1 MNAKNLLLKFAIV
14 LLMVVLCLYQ
24 VFWGKGMRQGIDL
37 RGGHSLTFEIRTNET
52 EIQRLQEVQQRLEGE
67 LKQAKDDKARQDT
80 QERLDRVAT
89 SIANLR
95 EGGDFGDIS
104 SRIISILK
112 RRIDPQGLFNIEWRP
127 LGRNRIEV
135 RMPAGKE
142 EVQQAKNAYL
152 EVIDTIQAGNVQRSE
167 MRRIEAASGELRR
180 QLTERYA
187 RGNADLA
194 AKLKALAEAYDE
206 LAAARSGD
214 DRTRTLEALRR
225 YNAAREAVEKTNL
238 NIQRLNNVLRQYVS
252 PREQVVQSER
262 DLRKSVM
269 ETGLGRL
276 YKDFPQRKEQ
286 IEQAVALYRQWIDAR
301 QGLDDP
307 ADLKRLIAKA
317 GVLEFRIA
325 PIATPQG
332 GGQGSRDG
340 GEPSLSGDTAQR
352 YKRMLY
358 EEGPESLQRRNE
370 PFLWFPIAGEEKS
383 FRSLITST
391 DAGGQRYV
399 LLANQPGYMMLRQ
412 LGENAWSLSARPGT
426 DQNGRPAVEFTLDPR
441 GARMMSNLTGNNLH
455 KQMAILLDNEVYSA
469 PVIQARISDAGE
481 ITGDFSREQVN
492 ELVRTLE
499 AGSLPAR
506 LNPDP
511 VSESTFGPALGAI
524 NLQMALRAG
533 LWGLVGILVFMAVY
547 YMLSGALADLAL
559 ILNIIFILGAMSW
572 LNAVFTLPGIAGV
585 ILSIGMAVDANV
597 LIFERLREEQA
608 KGQSVRMT
616 LKNAYERAFS
626 AIFDGNLTTLI
637 TCAILGWVGTEEV
650 RGFAIT
656 LGLGIVFNLF
666 TAVFFTRWIF
676 QFLLDHNIV
685 KRPLF
690 MLQIIGVPKVAWMN
704 KRFVFYAVSGAM
716 IVLGVASIAWQTAT
730 PTMSIWGIEF
740 SAGTQAVVK
749 LKDDAVLNAQL
760 PDDRLIEQLLRDRA
774 AKGKHEK
781 LLSTARVEARI
792 DPNQA
797 LNYINN
803 YDTNKDG
810 SIALQEWKDQRLNE
824 EFFRLVDK
832 QNKGA
837 LNREDLEEGL
847 PRLMFQITTTE
858 TSVDLIREVTRQ
870 AYGQALDRRV
880 GRSGFEVVAGQNVQ
894 ELGVTL
900 PDSGSWKIQ
909 PIEASPMHDL
919 LEDYRGGAL
928 MVVRKIDPPMTEVEL
943 RQRIRDMRLQPDRLA
958 HMNNPTE
965 IRGLQVAGDKG
976 FSSFAVLVRPAE
988 PAATERQEGW
998 DQFAQGEKEILND
1011 ALTREEAMIAT
1022 NFDPAIAGETAVR
1035 AGFAV
1040 ALSWLAIIV
1049 YLWLRFGSA
1058 RWGLAA
1064 VVCLIHDITIV
1075 TGLVAVSGWLH
1086 TTFVGG
1092 MLGIDSFK
1100 IDLTMIAALLTIVGY
1115 SVNDTIVVFDRIREN
1130 RGKLAVVSAPVIN
1143 LSINQTLSRTIL
1155 TSGTTLL
1162 VVLIMYIW
1170 GGSGIHSFNYALLA
1184 GILFGTYSSIAI
1196 ASPLLMGFKAA
1207 LVTRITAAEPIENQA
1222 K

>member
-14 LLMVVLCLYQ
+14 LLMVVLCAYQ
-24 VFWGKGMRQGIDL
+24 VFWGKGLRQGIDL
-37 RGGHSLTFEIRTNET
+37 RGGHSLTFEIRTNQT
-52 EIQRLQEVQQRLEGE
+52 EILRLQDVQQRLENDLTQG
-67 LKQAKDDKARQDT
+67 ADDATRKDL
-80 QERLDRVAT
+80 QERLDRVRNN
-89 SIANLR
+89 IENLR
-95 EGGDFGDIS
+95 EGSDLGDLAP
-104 SRIISILK
+104 RIINILK
-112 RRIDPQGLFNIEWRP
+112 RRIDPQGLLNIEWRP

-152 EVIDTIQAGNVQRSE
+152 EVVDKIEAGNIQRSE
-167 MRRIEAASGELRR
+167 MRRIEAASGELR
-180 QLTERYA
+180 QELIQRYA
-187 RGNADLA
+187 RGSDDLG
-194 AKLKALAEAYDE
+194 AKLKTLAQSHDE
-206 LAAARSGD
+206 LSAARAGD

-238 NIQRLNNVLRQYVS
+238 NVQRLNNVLRQYVS
-252 PREQVVQSER
+252 PREQIVKSER
-262 DLRKSVM
+262 ELRQAVM
-269 ETGLGRL
+269 ESGLRRL
-276 YKDFPQRKEQ
+276 IDEHPHRKEQ
-286 IEQAVALYRQWIDAR
+286 IQETVDRYRQWIDAR

-325 PIATPQG
+325 PMSTKDGAGTEPEV
-332 GGQGSRDG
+332 SRD
-340 GEPSLSGDTAQR
+340 TVQR
-352 YKRMLY
+352 YKRALY
-358 EEGPESLQRRNE
+358 EEGPEALQRRNE
-370 PFLWFPIAGEEKS
+370 PFLWFPISGDEES
-383 FRSLITST
+383 FQGLVTAT

-412 LGENAWSLSARPGT
+412 LGEQGWSLSARR
-426 DQNGRPAVEFTLDPR
+426 DVDNRGRPAVGFTLDPR
-441 GARMMSNLTGNNLH
+441 GAKLMARLTGENIGKH
-455 KQMAILLDNEVYSA
+455 MAILLDNEVYSA
-469 PVIQARISDAGE
+469 PVIRARISDSGIIEGRFTEEEVA
-481 ITGDFSREQVN
+481 

-506 LNPDP
+506 LNPEP

-533 LWGLVGILVFMAVY
+533 VWGLVGILVFMAVY

-559 ILNIIFILGAMSW
+559 ALNIIFILGTMSW

-666 TAVFFTRWIF
+666 TAVFITRWIF

-690 MLQIIGVPKVAWMN
+690 MLQFIRVPKVAWMN
-704 KRFVFYAVSGAM
+704 KRFIFYAVSGAM
-716 IVLGVASIAWQTAT
+716 LVLGIGSIAWQTAT

-740 SAGTQAVVK
+740 SAGTQAVIK
-749 LKDDAVLNAQL
+749 LKDDAILNGQL
-760 PDDRLIEQLLRDRA
+760 PNDRLVEQLLRDQA
-774 AKGKHEK
+774 AKGQHEK

-792 DPNQA
+792 NPNQA
-797 LNYINN
+797 QEYLAT
-803 YDTNKDG
+803 YDSDKNG
-810 SIALQEWKDQRLNE
+810 SISQAEWKTQGLNG

-832 QNKGA
+832 QNKGSLA
-837 LNREDLEEGL
+837 REDLEENL
-847 PRLMFQITTTE
+847 PNTMFQITTTE
-858 TSVDLIREVTRQ
+858 THVDTIRQITRQ
-870 AYGQALDRRV
+870 AYGEALDRRV
-880 GRSGFEVVAGQNVQ
+880 GRSGFEVVAGQAVK
-894 ELGVTL
+894 ELGITL
-900 PDSGSWKIQ
+900 PDTGTWKIQ

-919 LEDYRGGAL
+919 LEDYRNGVL
-928 MVVRKIDPPMTEVEL
+928 MVVQKIDPPMTEVDL
-943 RQRIRDMRLQPDRLA
+943 RQRVRDMRLQPDRLA

-965 IRGLQVAGDKG
+965 IRGLTVSGNKG
-976 FSSFAVLVRPAE
+976 FSSFAILVRPSE
-988 PAATERQEGW
+988 PAAVERQEGW

-1064 VVCLIHDITIV
+1064 VICLIHDITIV

-1086 TTFVGG
+1086 ATFVGPL
-1092 MLGIDSFK
+1092 LGIDSFK

-1130 RGKLAVVSAPVIN
+1130 RGKLSVVTAPVIN

-1184 GILFGTYSSIAI
+1184 GILFGTYSSIAM

-1207 LVTRITAAEPIENQA
+1207 LVQRITTPESPENQA